1 MHIFKIYRDHLGYYA
16 SEPHFTGQER
26 DHDIATTI
34 AKLFKHINFEV
45 SIPSYNV
52 LLSFP
57 NFDKDERN
65 NVSKDINSIQV
76 PLNKQNAYQL
86 HFISQVT
93 ITFAKLS
100 RTKNWPDNYQNDAI
114 VNQDSNFPSK
124 GKNYLLPLKN
134 TIFVKLPAL
143 LK

>member
-1 MHIFKIYRDHLGYYA
+1 MLKIFFMRIFKIYRDHLGHYA

-65 NVSKDINSIQV
+65 NVSKDINSI
-76 PLNKQNAYQL
+76 
-86 HFISQVT
+86 
-93 ITFAKLS
+93 
-100 RTKNWPDNYQNDAI
+100 
-114 VNQDSNFPSK
+114 
-124 GKNYLLPLKN
+124 
-134 TIFVKLPAL
+134 
-143 LK
+143 

>member
-1 MHIFKIYRDHLGYYA
+1 MNILTICRDHLGYYA

-93 ITFAKLS
+93 ITIAKLQ
-100 RTKNWPDNYQNDAI
+100 RPKNWPDDYHDDAF
-114 VNQDSNFPSK
+114 VTPDSNFPIK
-124 GKNYLLPLKN
+124 GKIYLLTLKN
-134 TIFVKLPAL
+134 TIFVK
-143 LK
+143 